1 MTPPTQRNSAVIAMH
16 YQNENCHPDGK
27 IRVGIAADS
36 DWRWQ
41 RLDNAK
47 RLFAGARTSGI
58 PIIHI
63 RLAVPPD
70 YSGIVAN
77 TPLIDE
83 WMALGAWKESTWGV
97 EFIDG
102 LEPTDTEPVIT
113 HIRNSAF
120 HGSTLLDILNGLST
134 NHLICCGVS
143 TAYAVEGT
151 VRQATDI
158 GYPVTVAADA
168 CSTATP
174 AQHENA
180 LAAMA
185 LIAEV
190 KTVDEILTEME
201 ALRDASVR

>member
-1 MTPPTQRNSAVIAMH
+1 MTLRNTVVVAMH

-27 IRVGIAADS
+27 IKVGIAQDA

-41 RLDNAK
+41 RLENAK
-47 RLFAGARTSGI
+47 RLFAGARSSEL

-70 YSGIVAN
+70 YSGVKAN
-77 TPLIDE
+77 TPLIRE
-83 WMALGAWKESTWGV
+83 WMELGAWKEGSWGV

-102 LEPTDTEPVIT
+102 LEPKSGEAVIT

-120 HGSTLLDILNGLST
+120 HGSTLEDVLRGLSSQ
-134 NHLICCGVS
+134 HLICCGVS

-158 GYPVTVAADA
+158 GYEVTVAADA
-168 CSTATP
+168 CSTATQS
-174 AQHENA
+174 QHENS
-180 LAAMA
+180 LNAMS
-185 LIAEV
+185 LIASI
-190 KTVDEILTEME
+190 KSVDDILT
-201 ALRDASVR
+201 DIQ